1 MVSMT
6 RMTPTEIEAFLR
18 APRHAVLGVNR
29 EDGPPHLSPVWYHYE
44 EGNFVISITTATVK
58 YRLLRRDPRVSLC
71 IDGGYPDY
79 RTVLV
84 AGVAEL
90 RPHDEAARW
99 RIIRRYYEDEAN
111 ARRYAESTRGASHV
125 LVVVRADRVSGQDFN

>member
-1 MVSMT
+1 MPTMP
-6 RMTPTEIEAFLR
+6 PTEIETFLQ
-18 APRHAVLGVNR
+18 APCHAVIGVNR
-29 EDGPPHLSPVWYHYE
+29 PDGPPHLSPVWYLYE
-44 EGNFVISITTATVK
+44 DGVFYISIATTTVK

-90 RPHDEAARW
+90 HPNDEAIRR
-99 RIIRRYYEDEAN
+99 RIIRRYYEEEAD
-111 ARRYAESTRGASHV
+111 AQRYADSTRGASHV
-125 LVVVRADRVSGQDFN
+125 LVVVRAERVIGQDYN